1 MTTSPGAELRRLRSL
16 VADLDAVVWEADAAS
31 SRFTF
36 VSHRAWDMLGYPPKL
51 WTEDP
56 SFWADHV
63 HPDDRERA
71 LKEFMAGITDGRP
84 HDLEYRF
91 IHRDGSIVWLR
102 DIGHTVTDTE
112 GKPVRVRGLMV
123 DVTQHKLAEE
133 RRAEVEDR
141 HRNLVEQLPCIVYI
155 ESVQEGEE
163 PGHALYVSPQVE
175 EILGHTP
182 QEWVADPTLWVQRLH
197 PDDVHLMRDA
207 FRRVIPDGRSYRC
220 DYRMFAKDG
229 RVVWIHDE
237 ATLVR
242 DPDGIPLHW
251 QGVMFDTTEQHLAD
265 ERVQDSELRYRR
277 LVEQLPAIVYT
288 ESVEEDRLGLVY
300 VSPQAREL
308 LGVDPEGWL
317 GSAEHWLSNI
327 HPDDRERVRQENDR
341 ADASGDPFSCE
352 YRILMPDGRVVWLR
366 DEASL
371 IRDEDGGPLYWQGV
385 MLDITRRMHAE
396 EQLREAEERY
406 RALVEQ
412 TPVVTYLDAL
422 DPSSATLYISPQVGS
437 LLGYTPE
444 EITAIP
450 PIWPELIHPDDR
462 ERILAYADEAERL
475 ESLYSI
481 EYRMLAKDGHVVWVH
496 DQAQLVRDEDGHP
509 RYWQGVWMDIT
520 ERMRAME
527 LEQELEVEREESAQ
541 LRELDRM
548 KNTFLQAVSHD
559 LRTPLAAILGL
570 AVTLER
576 EDVELEPREAKD
588 LASRIAANARKLDR
602 MVNDLLDLDRLSR
615 GIVEPSLAPTDVGSL
630 VSHLVSESDLVLGR
644 SVLVHTEP
652 VWAEVDAAKVERI
665 VENLLANAVRHTPNG
680 SRIWVSVDHKDE
692 GVRIAVEDEGPGVAP
707 DQRERIFEPFRQGP
721 DAPEDSPGVGVGLAL
736 VARFAELHGGR
747 AWVEDREAGNGAAFL
762 VWLPVGIVT
771 PTGSPTVSRDT
782 TPASN

>member
-1 MTTSPGAELRRLRSL
+1 VTTSPGAELRRLRSL

-31 SRFTF
+31 GRFTF
-36 VSHRAWDMLGYPPKL
+36 VSQRAGEILGYPPKL
-51 WTEDP
+51 WTDEP
-56 SFWADHV
+56 SFWADHI
-63 HPDDRERA
+63 HPDDREHA
-71 LKEFMAGITDGRP
+71 VKTFLAGATEGRP
-84 HDLEYRF
+84 HDTEYRF
-91 IHRDGSIVWLR
+91 MHRDGSTVWLR
-102 DIGHTVTDTE
+102 DIGHAVTDIE
-112 GKPVRVRGLMV
+112 GKPIMLRGLMV
-123 DVTQHKLAEE
+123 DIT
-133 RRAEVEDR
+133 R
-141 HRNLVEQLPCIVYI
+141 
-155 ESVQEGEE
+155 
-163 PGHALYVSPQVE
+163 
-175 EILGHTP
+175 
-182 QEWVADPTLWVQRLH
+182 QRLT
-197 PDDVHLMRDA
+197 DD
-207 FRRVIPDGRSYRC
+207 
-220 DYRMFAKDG
+220 
-229 RVVWIHDE
+229 
-237 ATLVR
+237 
-242 DPDGIPLHW
+242 
-251 QGVMFDTTEQHLAD
+251 LAR
-265 ERVQDSELRYRR
+265 ESELRYRR

-288 ESVEEDRLGLVY
+288 ESFEEDHLGLVY

-308 LGVDPEGWL
+308 FGVDPKGWL
-317 GSAEHWLSNI
+317 GSSEHWLSNV
-327 HPDDRERVRQENDR
+327 HPEDRERVRQENDR
-341 ADASGDPFSCE
+341 SDATGEPFSSE

-371 IRDEDGGPLYWQGV
+371 IRDRDGRPLFWQGV
-385 MLDITRRMHAE
+385 LLDITRRIHTE

-422 DPSSATLYISPQVGS
+422 DPSSATLYVSPQVEM

-450 PIWPELIHPDDR
+450 PIWSDLIHPADR
-462 ERILAYADEAERL
+462 ERVLAYAAETERL
-475 ESLYSI
+475 ERRYSI
-481 EYRMLAKDGHVVWVH
+481 EYRMLAKDGHSVWVH
-496 DQAQLVRDEDGHP
+496 DQAQLVRDEADRP

-527 LEQELEVEREESAQ
+527 LEQALEVEREESAQ

-576 EDVELEPREAKD
+576 EDVELEPEESKD

-630 VSHLVSESDLVLGR
+630 VSRLVSESDLVLGR

-652 VWAEVDAAKVERI
+652 AWAEVDAAKVERI
-665 VENLLANAVRHTPNG
+665 VENLLANAVRHTPDG
-680 SRIWVSVDHKDE
+680 SRIWVFVDQKDD

-747 AWVEDREAGNGAAFL
+747 AWVEDREAGSGAAFL
-762 VWLPVGIVT
+762 VWLPVGNVT
-771 PTGSPTVSRDT
+771 PADSPTVSRET
-782 TPASN
+782 TSAPN